1 MGIKFLGYYTVQM
14 ITDDMTD
21 LLFTRHRDQF
31 MVNATELVTTFKDYE
46 TAKSVAESL
55 NHLMDNIE

>member
-1 MGIKFLGYYTVQM
+1 MSIKFPGYYNVEM

-21 LLFTRHRDQF
+21 LLFTRNHRF
-31 MVNATELVTTFKDYE
+31 MNNPTERVTTFKDYE

>member
-1 MGIKFLGYYTVQM
+1 M